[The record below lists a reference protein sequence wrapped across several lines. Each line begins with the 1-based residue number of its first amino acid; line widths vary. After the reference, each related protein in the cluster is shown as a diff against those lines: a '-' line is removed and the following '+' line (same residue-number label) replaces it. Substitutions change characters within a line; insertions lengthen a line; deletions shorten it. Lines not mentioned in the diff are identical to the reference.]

1 MLTIRQPVAVR
12 LILTEQTKQ
21 QILQESREQ
30 IDRLNYE
37 LEQIEEQG
45 KEAMEQAMSQGGD
58 VAQQLRDQ
66 IEQEQAERIQ
76 QRDEL
81 IEQIQQVQ
89 QLEIG
94 SEVQNM
100 TVETTVDVNVG
111 DDWNNILQGSEIV
124 VKDGVVQEIRRGGI
138 VHT

>member
-1 MLTIRQPVAVR
+1 MTIRQPVAVK
-12 LILTEQTKQ
+12 LILTEETKQ

-45 KEAMEQAMSQGGD
+45 KQALEQAMSQGGD
-58 VAQQLRDQ
+58 VAQQLREQ

-81 IEQIQQVQ
+81 IEQIQQIQ

-94 SEVQNM
+94 TEVQNM

-111 DDWNNILQGSEIV
+111 DDWNSILQGSEIV
-124 VKDGVVQEIRRGGI
+124 VKDGIVQEIRRGGI
-138 VHT
+138 GLA